1 MSTNYPVYLSLTTPT
16 RYCRV
21 DLVPEE
27 GRYDLTISRA
37 TYERDNGMFECR
49 FKEAGTGSDL
59 HTTTVNLT
67 VLIPPGSP
75 RIDPETPTAT
85 EGQPIDLVCSSQG
98 GSPDPQIM

>member
-1 MSTNYPVYLSLTTPT
+1 M
-16 RYCRV
+16 
-21 DLVPEE
+21 DLVHEE

-37 TYERDNGMFECR
+37 TYEGDNGVFECR

-75 RIDPETPTAT
+75 RIEPETPTAT